1 MSDKTR
7 HLRWVA
13 PVALVGALGLAACG
27 SDGDDAADAR
37 TGGVGAVAVG
47 SDRHLE
53 NLAAE
58 IAVNPASV
66 AGSDRHLE
74 NLAAEIAANP
84 ASVAGSDRHLENL
97 AAEIGQTSGDG
108 YPNVFEAGNRAVA
121 EAREGDGTVDEFV
134 PGSRRMP
141 LR

>member
-58 IAVNPASV
+58 I
-66 AGSDRHLE
+66 
-74 NLAAEIAANP
+74 
-84 ASVAGSDRHLENL
+84 
-97 AAEIGQTSGDG
+97 GQTSGDG

-121 EAREGDGTVDEFV
+121 EAREGDGSVDEFV
-134 PGSRRMP
+134 PGSRRTP

>member
-37 TGGVGAVAVG
+37 TGGVGAVAV
-47 SDRHLE
+47 
-53 NLAAE
+53 
-58 IAVNPASV
+58 
-66 AGSDRHLE
+66 GSDRHLE